1 MTKKNLNMRYILC
14 LQKAAHYIQR
24 DLAVPED
31 IVREAIGEKPGTC
44 DSPDSDTLLE
54 EMQECSLY
62 RKRLKAFMN
71 SASYLA
77 KS

>member
-1 MTKKNLNMRYILC
+1 MNKLNMRYILC

-24 DLAVPED
+24 GLDVPAD
-31 IVREAIGEKPGTC
+31 IVGEAIGEKPGIC

-54 EMQECSLY
+54 EMQECDLY

-71 SASYLA
+71 RASYLA
-77 KS
+77 NS